1 MISIINVNNKN
12 TRTFGWVQ
20 NPSNFDSLKKVV
32 SIFDNTS
39 KTYIELKDKKIKKLV
54 EERDGQKKLINA
66 LNQNPL
72 KIKYCDLV
80 GTSFNPRSSA
90 RCNGIV
96 QATVKGQR
104 KEFIDD
110 WSADN
115 FVRWAH
121 ALGFI
126 KYNYDTDTFEITEL
140 GRDYVHSEDA
150 SCEESMILE
159 KAMLS
164 YPPVARV
171 LTLLSNGEH
180 LTKYEIGKKLGFAGE
195 AGFTSL
201 PLNVLIMTLATTDEP
216 KEKNKIKT
224 DWDGSSDKYAR
235 MISGWLVKLGLLIQ
249 RPKLVTI
256 DFGGEVYSETIGH
269 AYMITDKGL
278 KAVRKL
284 LGVNKVARVSKNVFW
299 EMLATKGIDKN
310 YIRTRRAYILKILIE
325 SNKVLTLD
333 NIKDKLE
340 LFDIKESITTIK
352 DDINGLINTGINI
365 KSETTGY
372 KIYDSINDF
381 IIPKIKDGDN
391 VKSNISLLKDELRG
405 QINHISHEY
414 LSLVD
419 LAFDSKQNRLFEM
432 KVLELLVNEYGFKGK
447 HLGGSRKPDGVVY
460 STTLEDN
467 FGIIVDT
474 KAYSGGYN
482 LPISQADEMERY
494 IRENTNRDEE
504 VNPNKWWENFSEEV
518 EKYYFVFI
526 SGSFKGKFEEQLKRL
541 SMTTGVTGSAVNVV
555 NLLLGAEK
563 LKSGEFTIEELEKAM
578 FNNSEF
584 IVKY

>member
-39 KTYIELKDKKIKKLV
+39 KTQIELKDKKIKKLV

-126 KYNYDTDTFEITEL
+126 KYNYDTDTFEITDL

-235 MISGWLVKLGLLIQ
+235 MISGWLVKLGLLVQ

-340 LFDIKESITTIK
+340 LFDIKESSTTIK

-474 KAYSGGYN
+474 KAYSDGYN

-494 IRENTNRDEE
+494 IRENANRDEE

-541 SMTTGVTGSAVNVV
+541 SMTTGVTGSAVNIV

-584 IVKY
+584 MVKY

>member
-1 MISIINVNNKN
+1 MINIIDVNNKT

-20 NPSNFDSLKKVV
+20 NPSNFESLKKVV
-32 SIFDNTS
+32 AIFDNTS
-39 KTYIELKDKKIKKLV
+39 KTYNELKDKKIKKLV
-54 EERDGQKKLINA
+54 EERDGQKELINA
-66 LNQNPL
+66 LNANPL
-72 KIKYCDLV
+72 KIKYCNLV
-80 GTSFNPRSSA
+80 GTSFTPRSSA

-110 WSADN
+110 WSSDN

-126 KYNYDTDTFEITEL
+126 KYNYDTDTFEITDV
-140 GRDYVHSEDA
+140 GRKYVQSEDD
-150 SCEESMILE
+150 SNEESTILE
-159 KAMLS
+159 EAMLS

-180 LTKYEIGKKLGFAGE
+180 LTKYEIGKKLGFVGE

-201 PLNVLIMTLATTDEP
+201 PLNVLIMTLDTTDEP

-235 MISGWLVKLGLLIQ
+235 MISGWLVKLGLLVQ
-249 RPKLVTI
+249 RPKLVTV
-256 DFGGEVYSETIGH
+256 DFGGELYSETIGH
-269 AYMITDKGL
+269 AYMITDRGL
-278 KAVRKL
+278 KAVRRL
-284 LGVNKVARVSKNVFW
+284 LGINKVARVSKNVFW

-325 SNKVLTLD
+325 SNKVLTL
-333 NIKDKLE
+333 E
-340 LFDIKESITTIK
+340 DIKGKLKLASINESINTIK

-381 IIPKIKDGDN
+381 IIPKTGDTEGI
-391 VKSNISLLKDELRG
+391 KSNISLLKDELRG
-405 QINHISHEY
+405 QISHISHDY
-414 LSLVD
+414 LSLID

-432 KVLELLVNEYGFKGK
+432 KVLELLVNEYGFKGR
-447 HLGGSRKPDGVVY
+447 HLGGSRKPDGIVY

-474 KAYSGGYN
+474 KAYSEGYS

-494 IRENTNRDEE
+494 VRENSNRDEE

-518 EKYYFVFI
+518 KKYYFVFI
-526 SGSFKGKFEEQLKRL
+526 SGSFKGKFEEQLRRL
-541 SMTTGVTGSAVNVV
+541 SMTTGVNGSAVNVV

-563 LKSGEFTIEELEKAM
+563 IRSGEMTIEELERAM

-584 IVKY
+584 ILKY

>member
-1 MISIINVNNKN
+1 MINIIDVNNK
-12 TRTFGWVQ
+12 TIRTFGWVQ
-20 NPSNFDSLKKVV
+20 NPSNFESLKKVV
-32 SIFDNTS
+32 AIFDNTS
-39 KTYIELKDKKIKKLV
+39 KTYAELKDKKIKMLV
-54 EERDGQKKLINA
+54 EERDGQKELINA
-66 LNQNPL
+66 LNANPL
-72 KIKYCDLV
+72 KIEYCNLV
-80 GTSFNPRSSA
+80 GTSFTPRSSA

-96 QATVKGQR
+96 QATIKGQR

-110 WSADN
+110 WSSDN

-126 KYNYDTDTFEITEL
+126 KYNYDTDTFEITEA
-140 GRDYVHSEDA
+140 GRKYVQSKDD
-150 SCEESMILE
+150 SNEESSILE
-159 KAMLS
+159 EAMLS

-180 LTKYEIGKKLGFAGE
+180 LTKYEIGKKLGFVGE

-201 PLNVLIMTLATTDEP
+201 PLNVLIMTLATTEEP

-235 MISGWLVKLGLLIQ
+235 MISGWLVKLGLLVQ
-249 RPKLVTI
+249 RPKLVTV
-256 DFGGEVYSETIGH
+256 DFGGELYSETIGH

-278 KAVRKL
+278 KAVRRL

-299 EMLATKGIDKN
+299 EMLATKGMDKN
-310 YIRTRRAYILKILIE
+310 YIRTRRAYILKILVE
-325 SNKVLTLD
+325 ANKVLTLE
-333 NIKDKLE
+333 NIKDKLK
-340 LFDIKESITTIK
+340 LANINESINTIK
-352 DDINGLINTGINI
+352 DDINGLINIGINI

-381 IIPKIKDGDN
+381 IIPKIGDTEGI
-391 VKSNISLLKDELRG
+391 KSNISLLKDELRG
-405 QINHISHEY
+405 QISHISHDY
-414 LSLVD
+414 LSLID

-447 HLGGSRKPDGVVY
+447 HLGGSRKPDGIVY

-474 KAYSGGYN
+474 KAYSEGYT

-494 IRENTNRDEE
+494 VRENNKRDEE
-504 VNPNKWWENFSEEV
+504 INPNKWWENFSEEV

-526 SGSFKGKFEEQLKRL
+526 SGSFKGKFEEQLRRL
-541 SMTTGVTGSAVNVV
+541 SMTTGVNGSAVNVV

-563 LKSGEFTIEELEKAM
+563 IKSGEMTIEELEKAM

-584 IVKY
+584 ILKY

>member
-1 MISIINVNNKN
+1 MINIIDVNNKT

-20 NPSNFDSLKKVV
+20 NPSNFESLKKVV
-32 SIFDNTS
+32 AIFDNTS
-39 KTYIELKDKKIKKLV
+39 KTYNELKDKKIKKLV
-54 EERDGQKKLINA
+54 EERDGQKELINA
-66 LNQNPL
+66 LNANPL
-72 KIKYCDLV
+72 KIKYCNLV
-80 GTSFNPRSSA
+80 GTSFTPRSSA

-110 WSADN
+110 WSSDN

-126 KYNYDTDTFEITEL
+126 KYNYDTDTFEITDA
-140 GRDYVHSEDA
+140 GRKYVQSEDD
-150 SCEESMILE
+150 SNEESTILE
-159 KAMLS
+159 EAMLS

-180 LTKYEIGKKLGFAGE
+180 LTKYEIGKKLGFVGE

-235 MISGWLVKLGLLIQ
+235 MISGWLVKLGLLVQ
-249 RPKLVTI
+249 RPKLVTV
-256 DFGGEVYSETIGH
+256 DFGGELYSETIGH
-269 AYMITDKGL
+269 AYMITDRGL
-278 KAVRKL
+278 KAVRRL
-284 LGVNKVARVSKNVFW
+284 LGINKVARVSKNVFW
-299 EMLATKGIDKN
+299 EMFATKGIDKN

-325 SNKVLTLD
+325 SNKVLTL
-333 NIKDKLE
+333 E
-340 LFDIKESITTIK
+340 DIKGKLKLASINESINTIK

-381 IIPKIKDGDN
+381 IIPKTGDTEGI
-391 VKSNISLLKDELRG
+391 KSNISLLKDELRG
-405 QINHISHEY
+405 QISHISHDY
-414 LSLVD
+414 LSLID

-432 KVLELLVNEYGFKGK
+432 KVLELLVNEYGFKGR
-447 HLGGSRKPDGVVY
+447 HLGGSRKPDGIVY

-474 KAYSGGYN
+474 KAYSEGYS

-494 IRENTNRDEE
+494 VRENSNRDEE

-518 EKYYFVFI
+518 KKYYFVFI
-526 SGSFKGKFEEQLKRL
+526 SGSFKGKFEEQLRRL
-541 SMTTGVTGSAVNVV
+541 SMTTGVNGSAVNVV

-563 LKSGEFTIEELEKAM
+563 IRSGEMTIEELERAM

-584 IVKY
+584 ILKY

>member
-526 SGSFKGKFEEQLKRL
+526 SASFKGKFEEQLKRL

>member
-1 MISIINVNNKN
+1 MINIIDVNNK
-12 TRTFGWVQ
+12 TIRTFGWVQ
-20 NPSNFDSLKKVV
+20 NPSNFESLKKVV
-32 SIFDNTS
+32 AIFDNTS
-39 KTYIELKDKKIKKLV
+39 NTYIELRDRKIKKLV
-54 EERDGQKKLINA
+54 EERDGQKELINA
-66 LNQNPL
+66 LKANPL
-72 KIKYCDLV
+72 RIEYCNLV

-110 WSADN
+110 WSSDN

-126 KYNYDTDTFEITEL
+126 RYNYDTDTFEITEL
-140 GRDYVHSEDA
+140 GKKYVESEDE
-150 SCEESMILE
+150 SQEESIILE
-159 KAMLS
+159 EAMLS

-201 PLNVLIMTLATTDEP
+201 PLNILIMTLATTDEP

-235 MISGWLVKLGLLIQ
+235 MISGWLVKLGLLVQ
-249 RPKLVTI
+249 RPKLVTV
-256 DFGGEVYSETIGH
+256 DFGGEAYTETIGH

-278 KAVRKL
+278 KAVRRL
-284 LGVNKVARVSKNVFW
+284 LGINKVARVSKNVFW

-310 YIRTRRAYILKILIE
+310 YIRTRRAYILKTLIE
-325 SNKVLTLD
+325 ANKVLTLD
-333 NIKDKLE
+333 NIKDKLK
-340 LFDIKESITTIK
+340 LANINESINTIK

-365 KSETTGY
+365 KSETKGY
-372 KIYDSINDF
+372 KLYDSINDF
-381 IIPKIKDGDN
+381 IIPKLDDTDGI
-391 VKSNISLLKDELRG
+391 KSNISLLKDELRD
-405 QINHISHEY
+405 QITNISHDY
-414 LSLVD
+414 LSLID

-432 KVLELLVNEYGFKGK
+432 KVLELLVNEYGFKGR

-474 KAYSGGYN
+474 KAYSEGYS

-494 IRENTNRDEE
+494 VRENANRDEE
-504 VNPNKWWENFSEEV
+504 VNPNKWWENFSDEV
-518 EKYYFVFI
+518 EKYYFMFI
-526 SGSFKGKFEEQLKRL
+526 SGSFKGKFEEQLRRL
-541 SMTTGVTGSAVNVV
+541 SMTTGVNGSAINIV

-563 LKSGEFTIEELEKAM
+563 IKSGEMTIEELERAM

-584 IVKY
+584 VVKY

>member
-1 MISIINVNNKN
+1 MINIIDVNNK
-12 TRTFGWVQ
+12 TIRTFGWVQ
-20 NPSNFDSLKKVV
+20 NPSNFESLKKVV
-32 SIFDNTS
+32 AIFDNTS
-39 KTYIELKDKKIKKLV
+39 KTYNELKDKKIKKLV
-54 EERDGQKKLINA
+54 EERDGQKELLNA
-66 LNQNPL
+66 LNANPL
-72 KIKYCDLV
+72 KIKYCNLV
-80 GTSFNPRSSA
+80 GTSFTPRSSA

-110 WSADN
+110 WSSDN

-126 KYNYDTDTFEITEL
+126 KYNYDTDTFEITDV
-140 GRDYVHSEDA
+140 GRKYVQSEDD
-150 SCEESMILE
+150 SNEESTILE
-159 KAMLS
+159 EAMLS

-180 LTKYEIGKKLGFAGE
+180 LTKYEIGKKLGFVGE

-235 MISGWLVKLGLLIQ
+235 MISGWLVKLGLLVQ
-249 RPKLVTI
+249 RPKLVTV
-256 DFGGEVYSETIGH
+256 DFGGELYSETIGH
-269 AYMITDKGL
+269 AYMITDRGL
-278 KAVRKL
+278 KAVRRL
-284 LGVNKVARVSKNVFW
+284 LGINKVARVSKNVFW

-325 SNKVLTLD
+325 SNKVLTL
-333 NIKDKLE
+333 E
-340 LFDIKESITTIK
+340 DIKGKLKLASINESINTIK

-381 IIPKIKDGDN
+381 IIPKTGDTEGI
-391 VKSNISLLKDELRG
+391 KSNISLLKDELRG
-405 QINHISHEY
+405 QISHISHDY
-414 LSLVD
+414 LSLID

-432 KVLELLVNEYGFKGK
+432 KVLELLVNEYGFKGR
-447 HLGGSRKPDGVVY
+447 HLGGSRKPDGIVY

-474 KAYSGGYN
+474 KAYSEGYS

-494 IRENTNRDEE
+494 VRENSNRDEE

-518 EKYYFVFI
+518 KKYYFVFI
-526 SGSFKGKFEEQLKRL
+526 SGSFKGKFEEQLRRL
-541 SMTTGVTGSAVNVV
+541 SMTTGVNGSAVNVV

-563 LKSGEFTIEELEKAM
+563 IRSGEMTIEELERAM

-584 IVKY
+584 ILKY

>member
-1 MISIINVNNKN
+1 MINIIDVNNK
-12 TRTFGWVQ
+12 TIRTFGWVQ
-20 NPSNFDSLKKVV
+20 NPSNFESLKKVV
-32 SIFDNTS
+32 AIFDNTS
-39 KTYIELKDKKIKKLV
+39 KTYNELKDKKIKKLV
-54 EERDGQKKLINA
+54 DERDGQKELLNA
-66 LNQNPL
+66 LNANPL
-72 KIKYCDLV
+72 KIKYCNLV
-80 GTSFNPRSSA
+80 GTSFTPRSSA

-110 WSADN
+110 WSSDN

-126 KYNYDTDTFEITEL
+126 KYNYDTDTFEITDV
-140 GRDYVHSEDA
+140 GRKYVQSEDD
-150 SCEESMILE
+150 SNEESTILE
-159 KAMLS
+159 EAMLS

-180 LTKYEIGKKLGFAGE
+180 LTKYEIGKKLGFVGE

-235 MISGWLVKLGLLIQ
+235 MISGWLVKLGLLVQ
-249 RPKLVTI
+249 RPKLVTV
-256 DFGGEVYSETIGH
+256 DFGGELYSETIGH
-269 AYMITDKGL
+269 AYMITDRGL
-278 KAVRKL
+278 KAVRRL
-284 LGVNKVARVSKNVFW
+284 LGINKVARVSKNVFW

-325 SNKVLTLD
+325 SNKVLTL
-333 NIKDKLE
+333 E
-340 LFDIKESITTIK
+340 DIKGKLKLASINESINTIK

-381 IIPKIKDGDN
+381 IIPKTGDTEGI
-391 VKSNISLLKDELRG
+391 KSNISLLKDELRG
-405 QINHISHEY
+405 QISHISHEY
-414 LSLVD
+414 LSLID

-432 KVLELLVNEYGFKGK
+432 KVLELLVNEYGFKGR
-447 HLGGSRKPDGVVY
+447 HLGGSRKPDGIVY

-474 KAYSGGYN
+474 KAYSEGYS

-494 IRENTNRDEE
+494 VRENSNRDEE

-518 EKYYFVFI
+518 KKYYFVFI
-526 SGSFKGKFEEQLKRL
+526 SGSFKGKFEEQLRRL
-541 SMTTGVTGSAVNVV
+541 SMTTGVNGSAVNVV

-563 LKSGEFTIEELEKAM
+563 IRSGEMTIEELERAM

-584 IVKY
+584 ILKY

>member
-1 MISIINVNNKN
+1 MINIIEVNNK
-12 TRTFGWVQ
+12 TIRTFGWVQ
-20 NPSNFDSLKKVV
+20 NPSNFESLKKVV
-32 SIFDNTS
+32 AIFDNTS
-39 KTYIELKDKKIKKLV
+39 KTYNELKDKKIKELV
-54 EERDGQKKLINA
+54 EERDGQKELLNA
-66 LNQNPL
+66 LNVNPL
-72 KIKYCDLV
+72 KIKYCNLV
-80 GTSFNPRSSA
+80 GTSFTPRSSA

-110 WSADN
+110 WSSDN

-126 KYNYDTDTFEITEL
+126 KYNYDTDTFEITDV
-140 GRDYVHSEDA
+140 GRKYVQSEDD
-150 SCEESMILE
+150 SNEESAILE
-159 KAMLS
+159 EAMLS

-180 LTKYEIGKKLGFAGE
+180 LTKYEIGKKLGFVGE

-235 MISGWLVKLGLLIQ
+235 MISSWLVKLGLLLQ
-249 RPKLVTI
+249 RPKLVTV
-256 DFGGEVYSETIGH
+256 DFGGELYSETIGH
-269 AYMITDKGL
+269 AYMITDRGL
-278 KAVRKL
+278 KAVRRL
-284 LGVNKVARVSKNVFW
+284 LGINKVARVSKNVFW

-325 SNKVLTLD
+325 SNKILTLEEIKGKLKLA
-333 NIKDKLE
+333 NIN
-340 LFDIKESITTIK
+340 ESINTIK

-365 KSETTGY
+365 KSKTTGY

-381 IIPKIKDGDN
+381 IIPKTGEIDGI
-391 VKSNISLLKDELRG
+391 KSNISLLKDELRG
-405 QINHISHEY
+405 QISHISHDY
-414 LSLVD
+414 LSLID

-432 KVLELLVNEYGFKGK
+432 KVLELLVNEYGFKGR
-447 HLGGSRKPDGVVY
+447 HLGGSRKPDGIVY

-474 KAYSGGYN
+474 KAYSEGYS

-494 IRENTNRDEE
+494 VRENSNRDEE
-504 VNPNKWWENFSEEV
+504 INPNKWWENFSEEV
-518 EKYYFVFI
+518 KKYYFVFI
-526 SGSFKGKFEEQLKRL
+526 AGSFKGKFEEQLRRL
-541 SMTTGVTGSAVNVV
+541 SMTTGVNGSAVNVV

-563 LKSGEFTIEELEKAM
+563 IRSGEMTIEELERAM

-584 IVKY
+584 ILKY

>member
-39 KTYIELKDKKIKKLV
+39 KTYTELKDKKIKKLV

-66 LNQNPL
+66 LKQNPL

-140 GRDYVHSEDA
+140 GRNYVHSEEA

-235 MISGWLVKLGLLIQ
+235 MISGWLVKLGLLVQ

-447 HLGGSRKPDGVVY
+447 HLGGSRKPDGIVY

-474 KAYSGGYN
+474 KAYSDGYN

-494 IRENTNRDEE
+494 IRENANRDEE

-541 SMTTGVTGSAVNVV
+541 SMITGVTGSAVNVV

-563 LKSGEFTIEELEKAM
+563 LKSGEITIEELEKAM

>member
-1 MISIINVNNKN
+1 MIKIIDVNNK
-12 TRTFGWVQ
+12 TIRTFGWVQ
-20 NPSNFDSLKKVV
+20 NPSNFESLKKVV

-39 KTYIELKDKKIKKLV
+39 KIHIELRDKRIKKLV
-54 EERDGQKKLINA
+54 EERDGQKELINA
-66 LNQNPL
+66 LSVNPL
-72 KIKYCDLV
+72 KIEYCKLV
-80 GTSFNPRSSA
+80 GTSFTPRSSA
-90 RCNGIV
+90 RCNAIV

-104 KEFIDD
+104 KDFIDD
-110 WSADN
+110 WSSDN

-126 KYNYDTDTFEITEL
+126 KYNYDTDTFEISEL
-140 GRDYVHSEDA
+140 GKRYVQSEEG
-150 SCEESMILE
+150 SQEENIILE
-159 KAMLS
+159 EAMLS

-180 LTKYEIGKKLGFAGE
+180 LTKYEIGKKLGFTGE

-235 MISGWLVKLGLLIQ
+235 MISGWLVKLGLLVQ
-249 RPKLVTI
+249 RPKLVTV
-256 DFGGEVYSETIGH
+256 DFGGEMYSETIGH

-278 KAVRKL
+278 KAVRRL
-284 LGVNKVARVSKNVFW
+284 LGINKVARVSKNVFW
-299 EMLATKGIDKN
+299 EMFATKGIDKN

-325 SNKVLTLD
+325 TSKVLTLE
-333 NIKDKLE
+333 NIKDKLK
-340 LFDIKESITTIK
+340 LANINESISTIK

-365 KSETTGY
+365 KSETKGY
-372 KIYDSINDF
+372 KMYDTINDF
-381 IIPKIKDGDN
+381 IIPKLGDAEEI
-391 VKSNISLLKDELRG
+391 KSNISLLKDELRE
-405 QINHISHEY
+405 QITNISHDY
-414 LSLVD
+414 LSLID

-432 KVLELLVNEYGFKGK
+432 KVLELLVNEYGFKGR
-447 HLGGSRKPDGVVY
+447 HLGGSRKPDGIVY

-474 KAYSGGYN
+474 KAYSEGYS

-494 IRENTNRDEE
+494 VRENSNRDEQI
-504 VNPNKWWENFSEEV
+504 NPNKWWENFSEEV
-518 EKYYFVFI
+518 QKYYFVFI
-526 SGSFKGKFEEQLKRL
+526 SGSFKGKFEEQLRRL
-541 SMTTGVTGSAVNVV
+541 SMSTGVNGAAVNVV

-563 LKSGEFTIEELEKAM
+563 IKSGEMTVQELERDM

-584 IVKY
+584 TIRY

>member
-1 MISIINVNNKN
+1 MINIIDVNNK
-12 TRTFGWVQ
+12 TIRTFGWVQ
-20 NPSNFDSLKKVV
+20 NPSNFESLKKVV
-32 SIFDNTS
+32 AIFDNTS
-39 KTYIELKDKKIKKLV
+39 KTYAELKDKKIKMLV
-54 EERDGQKKLINA
+54 EERDGQKELINA
-66 LNQNPL
+66 LNANPL
-72 KIKYCDLV
+72 KIEYCNLV
-80 GTSFNPRSSA
+80 GTSFTPRSSA

-104 KEFIDD
+104 KDFIDD
-110 WSADN
+110 WSSDN

-126 KYNYDTDTFEITEL
+126 KYNYDTDTFEITEA
-140 GRDYVHSEDA
+140 GRKYVQSKDD
-150 SCEESMILE
+150 SNEESSILE
-159 KAMLS
+159 EAMLS

-180 LTKYEIGKKLGFAGE
+180 LTKYEIGKRLGFVGE

-235 MISGWLVKLGLLIQ
+235 MISGWLVKLGLLVQ
-249 RPKLVTI
+249 RPKLVTV
-256 DFGGEVYSETIGH
+256 DFGGELYSETIGH

-278 KAVRKL
+278 KAVRRL
-284 LGVNKVARVSKNVFW
+284 LGINKVARVSKNVFW

-310 YIRTRRAYILKILIE
+310 YIRTRRAYILKILVE
-325 SNKVLTLD
+325 ANKVLTLE
-333 NIKDKLE
+333 NIKDKLK
-340 LFDIKESITTIK
+340 LANINESINTIK
-352 DDINGLINTGINI
+352 DDINGLINIGINI

-381 IIPKIKDGDN
+381 IIPKIGETEGI
-391 VKSNISLLKDELRG
+391 KSNISLLKDELRG
-405 QINHISHEY
+405 QISHISHDY
-414 LSLVD
+414 LSLID

-432 KVLELLVNEYGFKGK
+432 KVLELLVNEYGFKGR
-447 HLGGSRKPDGVVY
+447 HLGGSRKPDGIVY

-474 KAYSGGYN
+474 KAYSEGYT

-494 IRENTNRDEE
+494 VRENNKRDEE
-504 VNPNKWWENFSEEV
+504 INPNKWWENFSEEV

-526 SGSFKGKFEEQLKRL
+526 SGSFKGKFEEQLRRL
-541 SMTTGVTGSAVNVV
+541 SMTTGVNGSAVNIV

-563 LKSGEFTIEELEKAM
+563 IKSGEMTIEELEKAM

>member
-1 MISIINVNNKN
+1 MINIIDVNNK
-12 TRTFGWVQ
+12 TIRTFGWVQ
-20 NPSNFDSLKKVV
+20 NPSNFESLKKVV
-32 SIFDNTS
+32 AIFDNTS
-39 KTYIELKDKKIKKLV
+39 KTYNELKDKKIKKLV
-54 EERDGQKKLINA
+54 EERDGQKELLNA
-66 LNQNPL
+66 LNANPL
-72 KIKYCDLV
+72 KIKYCNLV
-80 GTSFNPRSSA
+80 GTSFTPRSSA

-110 WSADN
+110 WSSDN

-126 KYNYDTDTFEITEL
+126 KYNYDTDTFEITDV
-140 GRDYVHSEDA
+140 GRKYVQSEDD
-150 SCEESMILE
+150 SNEESTILE
-159 KAMLS
+159 EAMLS

-180 LTKYEIGKKLGFAGE
+180 LTKYEIGKKLGFVGE

-235 MISGWLVKLGLLIQ
+235 MISGWLVKLGLLVQ
-249 RPKLVTI
+249 RPKLVTVV
-256 DFGGEVYSETIGH
+256 FGVELYSETIGH
-269 AYMITDKGL
+269 AYMITDRGL
-278 KAVRKL
+278 KAVRRL
-284 LGVNKVARVSKNVFW
+284 LGINKVARVSKNVFW

-325 SNKVLTLD
+325 SNKVLTL
-333 NIKDKLE
+333 E
-340 LFDIKESITTIK
+340 DIKGKLKLANINESINTIK

-381 IIPKIKDGDN
+381 IIPKTGDTEGI
-391 VKSNISLLKDELRG
+391 KSNISLLKDELRG
-405 QINHISHEY
+405 QISHISHDY
-414 LSLVD
+414 LSLID

-432 KVLELLVNEYGFKGK
+432 KVLELLVNEYGFKGR
-447 HLGGSRKPDGVVY
+447 HLGGSRKPDGIVY

-474 KAYSGGYN
+474 KAYSEGYS

-494 IRENTNRDEE
+494 VRENSNRDEE

-518 EKYYFVFI
+518 KKYYFVFI
-526 SGSFKGKFEEQLKRL
+526 SGSFKGKFEEQLRRL
-541 SMTTGVTGSAVNVV
+541 SMTTGVNGSAVNVV

-563 LKSGEFTIEELEKAM
+563 IRSGEMTIEELERAM

-584 IVKY
+584 ILKY

>member
-256 DFGGEVYSETIGH
+256 DFGGEVYSETIGN

-432 KVLELLVNEYGFKGK
+432 KVLELLVNEYRFKGK
-447 HLGGSRKPDGVVY
+447 HLGGSRKPDGIVY
-460 STTLEDN
+460 STTLDNN

-474 KAYSGGYN
+474 KAYSHGYS

-494 IRENTNRDEE
+494 IRENANRDEK
-504 VNPNKWWENFSEEV
+504 VNPNKWWENFPEEV
-518 EKYYFVFI
+518 KKYYFVFI